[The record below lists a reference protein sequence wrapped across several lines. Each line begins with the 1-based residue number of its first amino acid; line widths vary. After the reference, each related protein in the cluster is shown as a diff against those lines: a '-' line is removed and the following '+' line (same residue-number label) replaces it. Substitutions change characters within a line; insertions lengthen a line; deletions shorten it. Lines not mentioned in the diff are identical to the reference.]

1 LAKAGKFIKFAEK
14 KILYDKWSPDAVVDL
29 YKLDPKWKDCSIVC
43 TKTLY
48 NYTDQGLLGVR
59 NIDLNL
65 KLRLKIKK
73 KSIRR
78 NKRIT
83 GKSIEERPKE
93 IESREH
99 LGIEKLIQ

>member
-48 NYTDQGLLGVR
+48 
-59 NIDLNL
+59 I
-65 KLRLKIKK
+65 
-73 KSIRR
+73 
-78 NKRIT
+78 
-83 GKSIEERPKE
+83 
-93 IESREH
+93 
-99 LGIEKLIQ
+99 IQTKDCWEYET

>member
-73 KSIRR
+73 KVFVEINELRGKALKSGQ
-78 NKRIT
+78 KR
-83 GKSIEERPKE
+83 
-93 IESREH
+93 
-99 LGIEKLIQ
+99 